1 MTNARTI
8 AGTFNT
14 LFGRDG
20 GDMGGRGERELRAEC
35 DLVAPGT
42 GG

>member
-14 LFGRDG
+14 TFGRDG
-20 GDMGGRGERELRAEC
+20 GDMGGRGERELRAGKRRREI
-35 DLVAPGT
+35 DT
-42 GG
+42 GW